1 MSTRLQKAIIGA
13 TAGGLLGGGTATGL
27 SGKENNKRNT
37 AAGSAVGA
45 ITGGLLGARAGQK
58 IQDAEAINKFLKR
71 SNNVFDRMD
80 AKQYKTFAD
89 KTRKSF
95 NIAAGGAAGAGIAG
109 GATGIYNRKEQEK
122 KASVANVSAVAD
134 LIEQGYFGKEAQ
146 YAFEGMTAAVNQYV
160 EEDLSEKTAS
170 LQQTD
175 YNIYDENA
183 ARLARLDNL
192 LRKI

>member
-1 MSTRLQKAIIGA
+1 MSTRLQKAILGA
-13 TAGGLLGGGTATGL
+13 TTGGILGGGTATGL

-37 AAGSAVGA
+37 IAGSATGA
-45 ITGGLLGARAGQK
+45 LAGGLLGARAGQK
-58 IQDAEAINKFLKR
+58 IQDAEAIAKFLKK
-71 SNNVFDRMD
+71 SKNPFDKMD
-80 AKQYKTFAD
+80 AKLYREFAD
-89 KTRKSF
+89 STRRKT
-95 NIAAGGAAGAGIAG
+95 NIIAGSAAGAGIAG
-109 GATGIYNRKEQEK
+109 GATGVYNRKQQEK
-122 KASVANVSAVAD
+122 KASVATISAIAD